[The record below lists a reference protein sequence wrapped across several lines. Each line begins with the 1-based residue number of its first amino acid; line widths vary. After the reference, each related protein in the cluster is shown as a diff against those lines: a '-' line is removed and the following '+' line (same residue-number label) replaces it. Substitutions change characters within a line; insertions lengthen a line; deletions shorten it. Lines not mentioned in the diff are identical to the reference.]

1 MAGTWVANE
10 QALLPQAFDETIA
23 AYDSSSNLLI
33 PAIQLGTIAM
43 FRDAGSTG
51 YGDALFKYVRYTGAN
66 GTVTGAAGK
75 VVYSTA
81 TANVVTMD
89 VNAST
94 PAVVDVAGY
103 LHTSP
108 SGTGTTTE
116 TNQWIQ
122 VTGLAVFGTDFMTAN
137 AAVGQA
143 LKLGGS
149 DGFLTIAASGDLV
162 RPAAVCVT
170 VHATTGLILLD
181 CVR

>member
-10 QALLPQAFDETIA
+10 AAFMPQAFDETIS
-23 AYDSSSNLLI
+23 AYDSDSNLLV
-33 PAIQLGTIAM
+33 PRIQLGTIAT

-51 YGDALFKYVRYTGAN
+51 YGEALFKYVRYTGAN
-66 GTVTGAAGK
+66 GDVDGAAGK

-89 VNAST
+89 VDATT
-94 PAVVDVAGY
+94 PDVVDVAGY

-108 SGTGTTTE
+108 SGSGTTTE

-122 VTGLAVFGTDFMTAN
+122 VTGLAVFGTDFMTAD

-143 LKLGGS
+143 LKMGGS
-149 DGFLTIAASGDLV
+149 NGFLTIAASGDLV

-170 VHATTGLILLD
+170 VHASTGLISLD
-181 CVR
+181 CLR